1 MHRFNNNRSSM
12 SRLHNGRN
20 SRGNSNV
27 RTHGD
32 ASGNLEE
39 DWLTPTFVTPSVA
52 ETQWEAETA
61 QTLLSSELITSNS
74 DVDNNNVSLVIA
86 AEDLKERTDETELSA
101 ESQMQNFMICVQ
113 SHAAIPEY
121 ALSEEVFNVDK
132 PLEAVRLG
140 AELPSKTLSQA
151 HTVGNKLLLTITE
164 VYSPFQFWFQEA
176 EDADMLR
183 QMSYEMYNLYSDSRG
198 LSWNLALYF
207 IKPGYICAAYHEC
220 IWKRARIMNVLS
232 TNEVT
237 VYCVDYGQ
245 CAQLSTKQL
254 NFLHKRFMEQPAISM
269 RGTLTDVYPLDYHWP
284 ADATLHFKRLVRGRD
299 LYAIIKDTDLEER
312 ILFVNIF
319 EKSDFQHS
327 ISEQL
332 ISARLAGFS
341 RNYSDE
347 TIKEN
352 NGRRVRYIRE
362 RLPSF
367 DMLEQQL
374 FVVDSEKDEEM
385 FDNIVYNSQ
394 FYKHFVAPK
403 LANPFRYKLEEALA
417 NWLEK
422 FKRRKEL
429 EMSSIS

>member
-32 ASGNLEE
+32 AK
-39 DWLTPTFVTPSVA
+39 
-52 ETQWEAETA
+52 
-61 QTLLSSELITSNS
+61 
-74 DVDNNNVSLVIA
+74 
-86 AEDLKERTDETELSA
+86 DLKERTDETELSA